1 MFAISVEPGHAFQS
15 PQMIRFSAKVVS
27 HARISLV
34 SARRFDCVTLSN
46 CVDVKLIVRPFTEI
60 VASTAA
66 RPAVSRR
73 EPVAMKG
80 NLESTTLPMPDVVP
94 CAFTKTLYQ

>member
-1 MFAISVEPGHAFQS
+1 MSSRVSV
-15 PQMIRFSAKVVS
+15 IRFDSV
-27 HARISLV
+27 R
-34 SARRFDCVTLSN
+34 LSM
-46 CVDVKLIVRPFTEI
+46 CVDVKLMFRPFTAI

-66 RPAVSRR
+66 RPPASSS

-94 CAFTKTLYQ
+94 CAFTKTLYQVLPVRCSSRFL